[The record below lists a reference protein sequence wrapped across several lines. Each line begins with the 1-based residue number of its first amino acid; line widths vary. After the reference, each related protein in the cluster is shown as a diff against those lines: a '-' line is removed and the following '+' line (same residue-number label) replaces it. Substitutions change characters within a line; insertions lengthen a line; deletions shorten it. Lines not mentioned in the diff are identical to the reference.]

1 MEQQK
6 SNHGGKR
13 PGAGRPKGALQKA
26 PKIKHET
33 SFYVACSHEQRA
45 KLKAY
50 WQTIRQEQ

>member
-33 SFYVACSHEQRA
+33 SFYVACSHEQKA

-50 WQTIRQEQ
+50 WQTIRHEQ